1 MKPFFQVKTPAEVL
15 EILRDFPS
23 VSKEEVGMSSAL
35 GRVTAE
41 PITSPENLP
50 PFHRATVDGY
60 AVLAKDTFGASD
72 GVPVYLEMIGE
83 IFMGE
88 EARDPISAGRAIKIA
103 TGGMLPPAADAVVM
117 EEYTNLPDNRTLE
130 VTRACA
136 PWDGVLRT
144 GEDVRL
150 GDMILEPGRLVRP
163 QEIGALSALGIVRL
177 GVYRKPMV
185 SLIATGDELVNP
197 EQVPAPG
204 QIRNLNQY
212 SIGAM
217 IEECGGIVDH
227 RGIIR
232 DDYETIHGVVT
243 DCLERSDLVLISGGS
258 SIGRKDF
265 TVEIIESLGKPG
277 VLVHGISISPGKP
290 TIVARIGNKPV
301 IGLPGHPVSAM
312 IVFEVFMKP
321 LIRRLAGLPTQSEHG
336 GKKLRARLSR
346 NVASAQ
352 GREDYI
358 RVALEKS
365 NGGWAAQPVLG
376 KSSMISTMIRADGYI
391 RIDLNSEGFREGQEV
406 EVTLF

>member
-1 MKPFFQVKTPAEVL
+1 MKPFFQVKTPAEVF

-88 EARDPISAGRAIKIA
+88 EAREPISAGRAIKIA
-103 TGGMLPPAADAVVM
+103 TGGMLPAVADAVVM

-136 PWDGVLRT
+136 PWDGVLRA
-144 GEDVRL
+144 GEDVRR

-290 TIVARIGNKPV
+290 TIVARIGDKPV

>member
-136 PWDGVLRT
+136 PWDGVLRA

-177 GVYRKPMV
+177 SVYRKPVV

-197 EQVPAPG
+197 EHVPAPG

-232 DDYETIHGVVT
+232 DDYETIRQVVT
-243 DCLERSDLVLISGGS
+243 DCLECSDLVLISGGS

-321 LIRRLAGLPTQSEHG
+321 LLRRLAGLPIQSEHR

-365 NGGWAAQPVLG
+365 NGSWVAQPVLG
-376 KSSMISTMIRADGYI
+376 KSSMISTMVRADGYI